1 MICGGMQKPA
11 SNMAWSMRL
20 FKKLIKNYLFFGLG
34 VIFGSVIATFMTY
47 AVFSISYGTP
57 TAARVLQIQECL
69 EEKINE

>member
-1 MICGGMQKPA
+1 MICGGTQIPA
-11 SNMAWSMRL
+11 LNTVWSMRL

-34 VIFGSVIATFMTY
+34 VIFGSIISTFVTY
-47 AVFSISYGTP
+47 AVFSISNGTP